1 MLGIGSFKP
10 LNLVFDPQLFAF
22 DRGEFSVADRRMSEG
37 LLKSLFQHAVLV
49 REHIEMTR

>member
-1 MLGIGSFKP
+1 MFSIGSLEA
-10 LNLVFDPQLFAF
+10 LNLVFDPQLFAL